1 MTDAGKRK
9 RGRPRKYA
17 PGRHNLTVRVTK
29 SAYQELSKAA
39 AKNGR
44 SVSEELEFRA
54 HEWAENQN
62 MRAEGKA
69 LRDEAKALRDAA
81 RIQAIRKAGFQIVRD
96 AEKARTISLDSG
108 SYAVTG
114 GNVTVNVSPE
124 LLLAEAEGFVAEENV
139 DKSTQQI
146 TIEQVERTIRDA
158 LTTAGVTQQNMIEQ
172 AVERAIENAL
182 TKAGLIGHKG
192 VA

>member
-1 MTDAGKRK
+1 
-9 RGRPRKYA
+9 
-17 PGRHNLTVRVTK
+17 VRVTK

-69 LRDEAKALRDAA
+69 LRDEAKALRDEAKALRDAA

-108 SYAVTG
+108 SYAATG

-139 DKSTQQI
+139 DKSPQETMIQI
-146 TIEQVERTIRDA
+146 QRV
-158 LTTAGVTQQNMIEQ
+158 
-172 AVERAIENAL
+172 VERAVENAL
-182 TKAGLIGHKG
+182 TKAGLIGRKSG
-192 VA
+192 GD

>member
-17 PGRHNLTVRVTK
+17 PGRVNLTVRVTK
-29 SAYQELSKAA
+29 SAYQELSKTA

-54 HEWAENQN
+54 HEWAEDKN
-62 MRAEGKA
+62 MRAE
-69 LRDEAKALRDAA
+69 AKAWRDAA